1 MFFGL
6 FWNILVLSLSV
17 FGAYCAI
24 KTFSEALFSSDRIT
38 VALELREPQDAEDM
52 DMLLR
57 EAQSV
62 SVRRGRARVVV
73 LISTELMDGT
83 LGEGEE
89 LYDGYMELLD
99 RYGAECY
106 LIDP

>member
-1 MFFGL
+1 MFFWF
-6 FWNILVLSLSV
+6 FWNILVLSFSV

-24 KTFSEALFSSDRIT
+24 KTLSETLFSSDCIS
-38 VALELREPQDAEDM
+38 VALEVREPQEIEDM

-57 EAQSV
+57 EAQSL
-62 SVRRGRARVVV
+62 SIRRGRARLVV
-73 LISTELMDGT
+73 LISYDLMDGT

-89 LYDGYMELLD
+89 LYDDYMALLD

-106 LIDP
+106 LIDL

>member
-24 KTFSEALFSSDRIT
+24 KTFSEALFSSDRIS
-38 VALELREPQDAEDM
+38 VSLEVREQQDVEDL

-57 EAQSV
+57 EAQGFSIG
-62 SVRRGRARVVV
+62 RGRARMVV
-73 LISTELMDGT
+73 LLSSDLMDGT
-83 LGEGEE
+83 IGEGEE
-89 LYDGYMELLD
+89 LYDNYMELID

>member
-38 VALELREPQDAEDM
+38 VALEVRERQDAEDM

-62 SVRRGRARVVV
+62 SVRRGRPRVVV
-73 LISTELMDGT
+73 LLSNELMDGT
-83 LGEGEE
+83 VGEGEE
-89 LYDGYMELLD
+89 LYDDYMELLD